1 MMEYINLKDPV
12 MWACFGVSFILVVA
26 ASILLLYPRKSGQQ
40 AKRMSPFELA
50 AAFLPERSSDG
61 KVHQSLP
68 KDFRL
73 LVICNPI
80 SGGGLGRKVYDNIVK
95 VMLDRSE
102 VPYEVVF
109 TEHVGHAYDLGA
121 DLDID
126 FDGLANSLGMPNAY
140 LACKRMLDAIHTGQY
155 RPLDLYHAVRESSI
169 APDDGT
175 ETAAEEESRVS
186 EDQGCGV
193 VDLTMT
199 CWGFIADVEMITR
212 RTLGRIPRQV
222 GRVIAALVSILRMDA
237 KAGHLV
243 LYCKEP
249 VPKELSGLGLP
260 QPKTS
265 VTTIRGPI
273 MSITVTNVSHAAGK
287 CGDFIVD
294 PNARCDDGVLS
305 VCVIRSCSRWQA
317 IETLLAMKT
326 GSHLALPWIETYT
339 CSKVYIR
346 NDTGEV
352 TIGGMGE
359 SELDPRQASDNS
371 TEGPDG
377 ILLTCMGGSAKL
389 MC

>member
-40 AKRMSPFELA
+40 AK
-50 AAFLPERSSDG
+50 
-61 KVHQSLP
+61 
-68 KDFRL
+68 
-73 LVICNPI
+73 
-80 SGGGLGRKVYDNIVK
+80 

-102 VPYEVVF
+102 VPYKVVF

-273 MSITVTNVSHAAGK
+273 MSVTVTNVSHAA
-287 CGDFIVD
+287 GDFIVD

-377 ILLTCMGGSAKL
+377 ILLTCMEGSAKL